1 MADLLRSP
9 HLIDLVLVFTLL
21 EAGVLITWRKD
32 IVATLTMIA
41 PGLCLMLALRAA
53 MADAAWPFVPM
64 ALAAALV
71 THLLDL
77 RHRWGR

>member
-32 IVATLTMIA
+32 IVATLTTIA

-64 ALAAALV
+64 ALTAALV